1 MHFHQKIHN
10 YLLDYREKYNSNFN
24 FLVRQRTNINDKKYP
39 GGKFAHGLVF
49 QGTEKYCFVAL
60 SDKSGGANATKSVGI
75 VINPTKNNSFKA
87 MLEIVFP
94 GETNADLISFYKNLA
109 SKFEDINWDAKE
121 ERAYLYIGELPEND
135 PTILYNWL
143 DVNFPIIRETALQTG
158 IEKLIP
164 SDERFKKLQDN
175 LEKRLLSDKKLG
187 NYWVF
192 QGNPKIFDTVKA
204 IADNALETWS
214 VHAHK
219 TKIKIG
225 DKVILWITG
234 DDSGC
239 YALAEVTSELFH
251 SPEISNEK
259 KYYAKNPEEDV
270 TSDKV
275 KIKITHDLTKSPV
288 LKTEMKI
295 NSVFDNFKGG
305 NQGTNFSATEE
316 EFETLLNWNP
326 NSTKNTF
333 QKTRAKL
340 DPSIFDEYID
350 FVRSII
356 NSLGLKP
363 QDSRIVY
370 SVRGS
375 SLNFTIGQ
383 KYCINVYTSKN
394 KESFGII
401 STRKISDNNE
411 EYAGKTP
418 QPYYNYVN
426 KLDFNKDEQKTIIE
440 AIKAV
445 LKKTI
450 KSGYYKSNDADF
462 ENYLFGIESINKKE
476 NRMTEAINQI
486 LYGPPGTGKTFYF
499 KKQLFDKYTISETAV
514 SEEKYFEN
522 IVSECTW
529 FQVISMALIELGK
542 SKVSD
547 IIKNRWVLQK
557 TEMSNA
563 KSIRPIAWGQLQY
576 HTLDSCEFVNM
587 SSKSNITVFTKDVD
601 SYWEISENDAKEQ
614 IPEVYDLI
622 EKVNNFIPNP
632 DVAIK
637 NYEFITFHQSYS
649 YEDFI
654 EGIKP
659 VMSESETNEDSAIG
673 YQIQDGVF
681 KKLCLKAGKNP
692 SERYAIFIDEINR
705 GNVSAIFGELITLI
719 EQDKRQG
726 EVNEISVQLPYSKA
740 LFSVPANIDIYG
752 TMNTADR
759 SVEALDTALRRR
771 FSFLEMMPDSSLL
784 KDNEVEGINLKEVLN
799 TINDRIE
806 ILIDRDHT
814 IGHSYFMNIKTTEA
828 LRLAFKD
835 KIVPLL
841 QEYFYGDY
849 GKIGLVLGD
858 GFVKSHSKSNN
869 PFANFK
875 YEGKEELNRDFFDL
889 VAINDKFDIK
899 KAIETLLNNAKD
911 N

>member
-1 MHFHQKIHN
+1 MHFHQKILN
-10 YLLDYREKYNSNFN
+10 YLLEYREKYNSNFN

-60 SDKSGGANATKSVGI
+60 SDKSGGANATKSIGI

-135 PTILYNWL
+135 PTILYKWL

-316 EFETLLNWNP
+316 EYMTFLDWHASKDTNYWIYAPGRNAEYWEEFYNKSILAIGWDELGDLKQYKTKDDIVIALKTTNGGEGSKKNNATANFEFANTMQIGDVVIVKKGRSNLLGYGVITSDYYFDDKRDNYTSCRRIIWKVKGNWQTDHSLVLKTLTNLTSYTSESSNHKFYYQELLSIMNGE
-326 NSTKNTF
+326 NVKTMSIKNTEN
-333 QKTRAKL
+333 
-340 DPSIFDEYID
+340 P
-350 FVRSII
+350 V
-356 NSLGLKP
+356 
-363 QDSRIVY
+363 
-370 SVRGS
+370 
-375 SLNFTIGQ
+375 
-383 KYCINVYTSKN
+383 
-394 KESFGII
+394 
-401 STRKISDNNE
+401 NE
-411 EYAGKTP
+411 
-418 QPYYNYVN
+418 
-426 KLDFNKDEQKTIIE
+426 
-440 AIKAV
+440 
-445 LKKTI
+445 
-450 KSGYYKSNDADF
+450 
-462 ENYLFGIESINKKE
+462 
-476 NRMTEAINQI
+476 I
-486 LYGPPGTGKTFYF
+486 LYGPPGTGKTFF
-499 KKQLFDKYTISETAV
+499 LKEQLFEKYTAIETSE
-514 SEEKYFEN
+514 KHF
-522 IVSECTW
+522 
-529 FQVISMALIELGK
+529 
-542 SKVSD
+542 D
-547 IIKNRWVLQK
+547 
-557 TEMSNA
+557 
-563 KSIRPIAWGQLQY
+563 
-576 HTLDSCEFVNM
+576 FV
-587 SSKSNITVFTKDVD
+587 
-601 SYWEISENDAKEQ
+601 
-614 IPEVYDLI
+614 
-622 EKVNNFIPNP
+622 
-632 DVAIK
+632 
-637 NYEFITFHQSYS
+637 TFHQSFA

-659 VMSESETNEDSAIG
+659 ILPENGEEATELG
-673 YQIQDGVF
+673 YIIEDGVF
-681 KKLCLKAGKNP
+681 KKLCTQAAKDPAN
-692 SERYAIFIDEINR
+692 RYAIFIDEINR

-719 EQDKRQG
+719 ETDKRLG
-726 EVNEISVQLPYSKA
+726 AKNELQIKLPYSKKE
-740 LFSVPANIDIYG
+740 FGVPSNLDIYG

-771 FSFLEMMPDSSLL
+771 FSFVEMMPDVSLL
-784 KDNEVEGINLKEVLN
+784 ESNVIDGINLKEVLS
-799 TINDRIE
+799 TINNRIE

-814 IGHSYFMNIKTTEA
+814 IGHSYFMNLKTTED

-835 KIVPLL
+835 KILPLL

-849 GKIGLVLGD
+849 GKIGLVLGY
-858 GFVKSHSKSNN
+858 GFVKSHSKSKT

>member
-135 PTILYNWL
+135 PTILYKWL

-175 LEKRLLSDKKLG
+175 LEKRLLSDKKLV

-316 EFETLLNWNP
+316 EYMTFLDWHASKDTNYWIYAPGRNAEYWEEFYNENILAIGWDELGDLKQYKTKDDIVIALKTANGGEGSKKNNATANFEFANTMQIGDVVIVKKGRSNLLGYGVIT
-326 NSTKNTF
+326 S
-333 QKTRAKL
+333 
-340 DPSIFDEYID
+340 DYYFDD
-350 FVRSII
+350 KRD
-356 NSLGLKP
+356 N
-363 QDSRIVY
+363 
-370 SVRGS
+370 
-375 SLNFTIGQ
+375 
-383 KYCINVYTSKN
+383 YTSCRR
-394 KESFGII
+394 II
-401 STRKISDNNE
+401 WKVKGNWQTDHS
-411 EYAGKTP
+411 
-418 QPYYNYVN
+418 
-426 KLDFNKDEQKTIIE
+426 L
-440 AIKAV
+440 V
-445 LKKTI
+445 LKTLTNLTSYTSESSNHKFYYQELLSIMNGENVKTMSI
-450 KSGYYKSNDADF
+450 KNR
-462 ENYLFGIESINKKE
+462 ENPVNE
-476 NRMTEAINQI
+476 I
-486 LYGPPGTGKTFYF
+486 LYGPPGTGKTFF
-499 KKQLFDKYTISETAV
+499 LKEQLFEKYTAIETSE
-514 SEEKYFEN
+514 KHF
-522 IVSECTW
+522 
-529 FQVISMALIELGK
+529 
-542 SKVSD
+542 D
-547 IIKNRWVLQK
+547 
-557 TEMSNA
+557 
-563 KSIRPIAWGQLQY
+563 
-576 HTLDSCEFVNM
+576 FV
-587 SSKSNITVFTKDVD
+587 
-601 SYWEISENDAKEQ
+601 
-614 IPEVYDLI
+614 
-622 EKVNNFIPNP
+622 
-632 DVAIK
+632 
-637 NYEFITFHQSYS
+637 TFHQSFA

-659 VMSESETNEDSAIG
+659 ILPENGEEATELG
-673 YQIQDGVF
+673 YIIEDGVF
-681 KKLCLKAGKNP
+681 KKLCTQAAKDPAN
-692 SERYAIFIDEINR
+692 RYAIFIDEINR

-719 EQDKRQG
+719 ETDKRLG
-726 EVNEISVQLPYSKA
+726 AKNELQIKLPYSKKE
-740 LFSVPANIDIYG
+740 FGVPSNLDIYG

-771 FSFLEMMPDSSLL
+771 FSFVEMMPDVSLL
-784 KDNEVEGINLKEVLN
+784 ESNVIDGINLKEVLS
-799 TINDRIE
+799 TINNRIE

-814 IGHSYFMNIKTTEA
+814 IGHSYFMNLKTTED

-835 KIVPLL
+835 KILPLL

-849 GKIGLVLGD
+849 GKIGLVLGY
-858 GFVKSHSKSNN
+858 GFVKSHSKSKT